1 MEIVDKFNNKRQPL
15 NKTSERYEKIN
26 GEYKLSMHVWIQ
38 NDKGEFLIQKRSPL
52 KKVFP
57 NYWSITGGGVDSGES
72 TLNTVFRECKEE
84 LGITVEE
91 KNLELILS
99 IKRKF
104 DFVDIYLLK
113 HNIELKDI
121 ILQKEEVSDV
131 KWVNMNE
138 IKNMMNNNE
147 FAPNISAYVEFLQK
161 ILNYECF

>member
-15 NKTSERYEKIN
+15 NKTSERYERID

-38 NDKGEFLIQKRSPL
+38 NDKGEFLIQKRSPS

-57 NYWSITGGGVDSGES
+57 NFWSITGGGVDSGES
-72 TLNTVFRECKEE
+72 TLDTVFRECKEE
-84 LGITVEE
+84 LGIIAEE

-99 IKRKF
+99 FKRKA

-121 ILQKEEVSDV
+121 IMQEEEVTDV
-131 KWVNMNE
+131 KWVSINE
-138 IKNMMNNNE
+138 IKNMIENNE
-147 FAPNISAYVEFLQK
+147 FAPNIPVYIEIFEKL
-161 ILNYECF
+161 LNYEY

>member
-15 NKTSERYEKIN
+15 NKTSERYEKID

-38 NDKGEFLIQKRSPL
+38 NDKGEFLIQKRSPS

-57 NYWSITGGGVDSGES
+57 NFWSITGGGVDSGES
-72 TLNTVFRECKEE
+72 TLDTVFRECKEE
-84 LGITVEE
+84 LGIIAEE

-99 IKRKF
+99 IKRKS

-121 ILQKEEVSDV
+121 VMQEEELTDV
-131 KWVNMNE
+131 KWATLSE
-138 IKNMMNNNE
+138 IKAMIKANE
-147 FAPNISAYVEFLQK
+147 FAPNIPVYIEIFEKL
-161 ILNYECF
+161 LNYEY

>member
-15 NKTSERYEKIN
+15 NKTSERYERID

-38 NDKGEFLIQKRSPL
+38 NDKGEFLIQKRSPS

-57 NYWSITGGGVDSGES
+57 NFWSITGGGVDSGES
-72 TLNTVFRECKEE
+72 TLDTVFRECKEE
-84 LGITVEE
+84 LGIIAEE

-99 IKRKF
+99 FKRKA

-121 ILQKEEVSDV
+121 IMQEEEVTDV
-131 KWVNMNE
+131 KWVSINE
-138 IKNMMNNNE
+138 IKSMIENNE
-147 FAPNISAYVEFLQK
+147 FAPNIPVYIEIFEKL
-161 ILNYECF
+161 LNYEY

>member
-15 NKTSERYEKIN
+15 NKTSERYERID

-38 NDKGEFLIQKRSPL
+38 NDKGEFLIQKRSPS

-57 NYWSITGGGVDSGES
+57 NFWSITGGGVDSGET
-72 TLNTVFRECKEE
+72 TLDTVFRECKEE
-84 LGITVEE
+84 LGIIAEE

-99 IKRKF
+99 FKRKA

-121 ILQKEEVSDV
+121 IMQEEEVTDV
-131 KWVNMNE
+131 KWASMNE
-138 IKNMMNNNE
+138 IKNMIANKE
-147 FAPNISAYVEFLQK
+147 FAPNIPVYINIFEEL
-161 ILNYECF
+161 LDYEY